1 MTVMTDEQI
10 RHIVELIVARL
21 QARSGNPATLS
32 QEQLR
37 HASVLKLFL
46 THDSLSV
53 TRTDLPFICQLA
65 EGDRDNTAVANLF
78 EALSLG
84 MPVCVTLPGRSLAHL
99 PLRDLARV
107 PCQWRDTDGATVAL
121 HLKNVL
127 SYRDISGRRGG
138 WLVTSRKT
146 VITALARE
154 AAQAQHIQL
163 VKQE

>member
-1 MTVMTDEQI
+1 MTDAQI

-21 QARSGNPATLS
+21 AARSGNPVTLS

-37 HASVLKLFL
+37 HATVLKLFL
-46 THDSLSV
+46 AHDRLSIAH
-53 TRTDLPFICQLA
+53 TDLPFICQLA
-65 EGDRDNTAVANLF
+65 EGDSDNTAVANLF

-84 MPVCVTLPGRSLAHL
+84 MEVCVTLPVRSFAHL

-107 PCQWRDTDGATVAL
+107 PCRWCDAHGAAVRL

-127 SYRDISGRRGG
+127 SYRDIAGLRGG

-154 AAQAQHIQL
+154 AAQTQYIQL

>member
-1 MTVMTDEQI
+1 MTDAQMQQ
-10 RHIVELIVARL
+10 IVELIVARL
-21 QARSGNPATLS
+21 QARSGHTAVLS

-37 HASVLKLFL
+37 HASALRLFL
-46 THDSLSV
+46 HHDRLQV
-53 TRTDLPFICQLA
+53 ECTDLPFLRQLA

-84 MPVCVTLPGRSLAHL
+84 MPVCVSLPCRSLAHL
-99 PLRDLARV
+99 PLRALARL
-107 PCQWRDTDGATVAL
+107 PCQWRDEQGNAVML
-121 HLKNVL
+121 HLNNVL
-127 SYRDISGRRGG
+127 SYRDIRGLRNG

-154 AAQAQHIQL
+154 AALSQHLQL